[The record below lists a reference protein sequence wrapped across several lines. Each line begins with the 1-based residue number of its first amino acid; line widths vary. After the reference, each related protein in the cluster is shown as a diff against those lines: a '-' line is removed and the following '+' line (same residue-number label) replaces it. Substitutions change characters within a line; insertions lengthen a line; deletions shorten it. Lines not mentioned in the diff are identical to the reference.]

1 MFLYIKLFFLAALVS
16 GTAWITHKVDSAN
29 YEKERADAVTEA
41 LNNQS
46 RIIDKQAEVSAKTQ
60 KDKDELQNLY
70 DSVVGMLRGVHQSN
84 DASTSQSTSIAIPS
98 QGIRLLEQNGEF
110 LLGFAKECANTEIE
124 RNDVINKY
132 NALIK

>member
-60 KDKDELQNLY
+60 KDKDELQNRY
-70 DSVVGMLRGVHQSN
+70 DSVVAQLRGLHN
-84 DASTSQSTSIAIPS
+84 ANIPAGQSTSAPIPS
-98 QGIRLLEQNGEF
+98 QGLRLLEPDAEV
-110 LLGFAKECANTEIE
+110 LVGFARQCESTEIE
-124 RNDVINKY
+124 RNDVIRKY
-132 NALIK
+132 NSLMVK